1 MASSSHREEEKAPPM
16 EEPPMA
22 YSPYASPFY
31 GDSQQEHWEIIGEQM
46 PTTPPSPTGHH
57 PVPMVPTPAPTV
69 PTPAAEEPTPAPTV
83 PTETAA
89 KEEGGAKAES
99 AEPDALIVII
109 AILFD
114 LYS

>member
-1 MASSSHREEEKAPPM
+1 
-16 EEPPMA
+16 MA
-22 YSPYASPFY
+22 YSPYASPFF
-31 GDSQQEHWEIIGEQM
+31 GDAPENREQWEVL
-46 PTTPPSPTGHH
+46 PTTPPSPVLT
-57 PVPMVPTPAPTV
+57 PAPTVPTPAPTV

>member
-1 MASSSHREEEKAPPM
+1 MASSSHREEEKAPPT

-31 GDSQQEHWEIIGEQM
+31 GDAPEKREQWEVL
-46 PTTPPSPTGHH
+46 PTTPPSPVLT
-57 PVPMVPTPAPTV
+57 PAPTVPTPAPTV
-69 PTPAAEEPTPAPTV
+69 PTPVPTVPTPAPTPV
-83 PTETAA
+83 PTDAKDET
-89 KEEGGAKAES
+89 
-99 AEPDALIVII
+99 DALIVII